1 MKNEKKKNKNKKWEG
16 RQKENVLKK
25 KKMWNKMGKIFL
37 KE

>member
-25 KKMWNKMGKIFL
+25 KKMWNKMGKNFL
-37 KE
+37 KV

>member
-25 KKMWNKMGKIFL
+25 KKMWNKMGKNFF
-37 KE
+37 KV